1 MSFGFDVCGFR
12 CQEMS
17 AEGLI
22 SRKGAVINLNEKEK
36 TNMER
41 KSCERRWIRRA
52 GVPLQRIAKQRKAKV
67 MGKRFGLFAVPAL
80 LYAGIANA
88 QQYPIMDKLADKVV
102 QKYQSSSCQDL
113 MQKKSQP
120 QTGKREMVEEKAMEM
135 LRKDPQMRT
144 EFLNRVAGPIA
155 NKMFECGMIP

>member
-1 MSFGFDVCGFR
+1 MTRNVYLL
-12 CQEMS
+12 
-17 AEGLI
+17 AL
-22 SRKGAVINLNEKEK
+22 A
-36 TNMER
+36 
-41 KSCERRWIRRA
+41 
-52 GVPLQRIAKQRKAKV
+52 
-67 MGKRFGLFAVPAL
+67 AL
-80 LYAGIANA
+80 LFHVGAGGA

-113 MQKKSQP
+113 IQKKSQP
-120 QTGKREMVEEKAMEM
+120 QPAKREMVEERAMEM

>member
-1 MSFGFDVCGFR
+1 MMRNSYLLVFVTLLFHVGV
-12 CQEMS
+12 
-17 AEGLI
+17 
-22 SRKGAVINLNEKEK
+22 
-36 TNMER
+36 
-41 KSCERRWIRRA
+41 A
-52 GVPLQRIAKQRKAKV
+52 G
-67 MGKRFGLFAVPAL
+67 
-80 LYAGIANA
+80 A

-113 MQKKSQP
+113 IAKKSQP
-120 QTGKREMVEEKAMEM
+120 QPAKKEMVEERAMEM